1 MGWRRAACKLYV
13 EGSERG
19 FVCSLIPGGHLQ
31 YSIGER
37 LALYYFSVSLTGFPP
52 PFFQGTLKKVRLKT
66 SYLIWVGTP
75 SHSNFISNFYL
86 FLMENILLLLFTVAN
101 THFQMAA
108 DCFFFNLQVSSVE
121 IGLGLYL
128 NIWLYRAS
136 VSLSI
141 NVLRSA

>member
-1 MGWRRAACKLYV
+1 MRIHIITAVEIGRVWGRGWRRAACKLYV

-37 LALYYFSVSLTGFPP
+37 LALYYFSVSLTGFFFFS
-52 PFFQGTLKKVRLKT
+52 FFQGTLKKVRLKT

-75 SHSNFISNFYL
+75 SHSNLISNFYL

-101 THFQMAA
+101 THFQMSA
-108 DCFFFNLQVSSVE
+108 DCFFFFFLTCRYH
-121 IGLGLYL
+121 LLKL
-128 NIWLYRAS
+128 DLAFT
-136 VSLSI
+136 
-141 NVLRSA
+141 